1 MNDEIFGALAN
12 KYRRKIILLLRKGN
26 LTAGE
31 IVEKFDIAQPSIS
44 RHLDVL
50 KKAQIISA
58 VRDGNQIIYSLNA
71 KTIEE
76 LIVYCAK
83 LMPFDDMV

>member
-1 MNDEIFGALAN
+1 MNDEIFAALAN
-12 KYRRKIILLLRKGN
+12 KYRREIILLLRNKD

-31 IVEKFDIAQPSIS
+31 IVENFDIAQPSIS

-50 KKAQIISA
+50 KKANIISFTK
-58 VRDGNQIIYSLNA
+58 VGNQIIYTLNGQ
-71 KTIEE
+71 TMEE

-83 LMPFDDMV
+83 LMPFHDMV

>member
-12 KYRRKIILLLRKGN
+12 KYRREIVLLLRKKD

-31 IVEKFDIAQPSIS
+31 IVDNFDIAQPSIS

-50 KKAQIISA
+50 KKADVISA
-58 VRDGNQIIYSLNA
+58 TRDGNQMIYSLNA
-71 KTIEE
+71 KTVED
-76 LIVYCAK
+76 LIIFCAK

>member
-12 KYRRKIILLLRKGN
+12 KYRREIVLFLRKED

-83 LMPFDDMV
+83 LMPFNAMV